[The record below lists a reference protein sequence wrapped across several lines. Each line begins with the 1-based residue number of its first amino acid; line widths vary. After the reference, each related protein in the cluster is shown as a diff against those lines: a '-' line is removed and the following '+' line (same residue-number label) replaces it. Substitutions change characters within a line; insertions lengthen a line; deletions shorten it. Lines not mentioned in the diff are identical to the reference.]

1 MWEDEFIASQARMVW
16 LQETAII
23 NHYEREMEVMKIQ
36 MNKDVEAKINQLEK
50 NILER
55 DIEAVR
61 FQIDESQET
70 RRNCKPCC
78 AMLGLLIVAF
88 VISFCIWWKYKK

>member
-1 MWEDEFIASQARMVW
+1 MWEDEFIASQARMVRM
-16 LQETAII
+16 QETAII
-23 NHYEREMEVMKIQ
+23 NHYEREMEDMKIQ
-36 MNKDVEAKINQLEK
+36 MNRDVEAKINQLEK

-61 FQIDESQET
+61 FQIDKSQE
-70 RRNCKPCC
+70 RMNCKPCC
-78 AMLGLLIVAF
+78 AMLGLLIVAL

>member
-1 MWEDEFIASQARMVW
+1 MWEDEFIASQARMVRM
-16 LQETAII
+16 QETAII
-23 NHYEREMEVMKIQ
+23 NHYEREMEDMKIQ
-36 MNKDVEAKINQLEK
+36 MNRDVEAKINQLEK

-61 FQIDESQET
+61 FQIDKSQE

-78 AMLGLLIVAF
+78 AMLGLLIVAL